1 MQPID
6 TGQPRHAATA
16 RPATSP
22 AMVLMDPTAS
32 LKSRSAKTSI
42 QAIRTTMTHRTE
54 PPAQTV
60 PPAQAVRQVLQVTN
74 DSDPAANA
82 RVDTLDRVRPGGARR
97 PDLPTGGDLRP
108 SEGGEPTMRI
118 KPLFGRRDH
127 DHDHDHHH
135 RSRRRSHR
143 RSHRHS
149 RRHSRC

>member
-6 TGQPRHAATA
+6 TGQARHAATA

-22 AMVLMDPTAS
+22 AMVLMDPTTQRA
-32 LKSRSAKTSI
+32 
-42 QAIRTTMTHRTE
+42 
-54 PPAQTV
+54 V
-60 PPAQAVRQVLQVTN
+60 PPAPAVRQVLQVTN
-74 DSDPAANA
+74 DSDPADTA